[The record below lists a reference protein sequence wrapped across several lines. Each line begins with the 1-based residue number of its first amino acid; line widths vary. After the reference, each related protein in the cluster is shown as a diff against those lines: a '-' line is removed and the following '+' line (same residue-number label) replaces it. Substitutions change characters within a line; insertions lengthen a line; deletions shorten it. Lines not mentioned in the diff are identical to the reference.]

1 MKITEL
7 WQSGRKPTIS
17 FELFP
22 ARTEKAAINLDK
34 AIDKL
39 TDLEPDF
46 FSVTFGAGGST
57 KEGSYNLVKKLKVGK
72 GLEVLPYFAC
82 YGLGPTAITEVVSSY
97 RELGIDSLL
106 AVRGD
111 PPRDVEGFTPHPEGF
126 SHASDLLLFLGSRFE
141 DLCLGAAGYPEG
153 HVAAESRDRDLE
165 FLKLK
170 VTNGARFII
179 ANYFYDNAFFF
190 DFCERCR
197 QIGIDVPII
206 PGVMPIYSVKMV
218 ETLAGICGATI
229 TDQLRARIAT
239 VAEGDKAGL
248 VELGVELATSQCRQL
263 LEHGVAGLH
272 FYTMDRSKS
281 ALGIIERLRSE
292 SLL

>member
-1 MKITEL
+1 MITEL
-7 WQSGRKPTIS
+7 WQSGRKPTVS

-22 ARTEKAAINLDK
+22 ARSEKAEINLDK

-39 TDLEPDF
+39 AALDPDF

-57 KEGSYNLVKKLKVGK
+57 KEGSYNLVRKIKVDK

-82 YGLGPTAITEVVSSY
+82 YGLDPAAITEVLSSY

-111 PPRDVEGFTPHPEGF
+111 PPRNIEGFTPHPESF
-126 SHASDLLLFLGSRFE
+126 SHTSDLLLFLGSRFE

-153 HVAAESRDRDLE
+153 HVEAESRERDLE

-197 QIGIDVPII
+197 QIGIEVPII
-206 PGVMPIYSVKMV
+206 PGVMPIYSVKMM
-218 ETLAGICGATI
+218 ESLASICGATI
-229 TDQLRARIAT
+229 TDPLRARIAT
-239 VAEGDKAGL
+239 VAEDDKAGL
-248 VELGVELATSQCRQL
+248 VELGIELATGQCREL
-263 LEHGVAGLH
+263 LERGVAGLH
-272 FYTMDRSKS
+272 IYTMDRSKS
-281 ALGIIERLRSE
+281 TLGIIERLRSE